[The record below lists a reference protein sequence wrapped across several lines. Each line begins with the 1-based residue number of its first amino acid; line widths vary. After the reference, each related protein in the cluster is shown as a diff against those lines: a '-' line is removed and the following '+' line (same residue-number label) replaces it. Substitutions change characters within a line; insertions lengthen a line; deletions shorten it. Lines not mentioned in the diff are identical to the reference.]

1 MSSSGPKI
9 APSAAA
15 LLAILAAGAV
25 QAANLAANGDFANLG
40 TVWVDN
46 TGLGSDDWQSA
57 GATAIPGWSNVTG
70 FANEFWVGAS
80 NGYGLSASPGNGSSF
95 FVDLTGQA
103 NNKPYGGIEQTV
115 ATSAGAQYTLSFALG
130 SSTLYNGP
138 GLAAA
143 ALQASAT
150 GAAPLASQLYL
161 SNPTSANEWTTET
174 LTFTAD
180 SSVTT
185 IEFLADSSYT
195 SRYVGLDDVSVTP
208 ATAVPEPGS
217 AALLLLG
224 MSGLG
229 ALRLRR
235 CRPVSLT

>member
-1 MSSSGPKI
+1 MSNSGPKV
-9 APSAAA
+9 APGAAA
-15 LLAILAAGAV
+15 LLAIFAAGGV

-40 TVWVDN
+40 NVWVNN
-46 TGLGSDDWQSA
+46 TGLGSDDWQTA

-70 FANEFWVGAS
+70 VANEFWVGAS

-103 NNKPYGGIEQTV
+103 NSKPYGGIEQTV
-115 ATSAGAQYTLSFALG
+115 ATTAGAQYTLSFALG

-143 ALQASAT
+143 ALQASAS

-161 SNPTSANEWTTET
+161 SNPTSANEWTSET

-180 SSVTT
+180 SGMTT
-185 IEFLADSSYT
+185 IEFLADSSYS

-208 ATAVPEPGS
+208 AAAVPEPGS

-224 MSGLG
+224 MGGLG

-235 CRPVSLT
+235 VRRGS

>member
-1 MSSSGPKI
+1 MSGSGPKVV
-9 APSAAA
+9 PGAA
-15 LLAILAAGAV
+15 LLLAIFAAGGV
-25 QAANLAANGDFANLG
+25 QAANLATNGDFANLG
-40 TVWVDN
+40 NVWVNN
-46 TGLGSDDWQSA
+46 TGLGSDDWQTS
-57 GATAIPGWSNVTG
+57 GATAIPDWSNVTG

-103 NNKPYGGIEQTV
+103 NNKPYGGIEQTL
-115 ATSAGAQYTLSFALG
+115 ATTAGAQYTLSFALG

-143 ALQASAT
+143 ALQASAS
-150 GAAPLASQLYL
+150 GAAPLVSQLFL
-161 SNPTSANEWTTET
+161 SNPTSTNEWTTET
-174 LTFTAD
+174 VTFTAD
-180 SSVTT
+180 SSLTT
-185 IEFLADSSYT
+185 IEFLADSSYK

-208 ATAVPEPGS
+208 APAAVPEPGS

-224 MSGLG
+224 LGGIG

-235 CRPVSLT
+235 ARRGS